1 MSLSKLYSRIDFE
14 NNTTPALNETNLN
27 LISKAIDDIDDRV
40 IELGDDVLQYV
51 PQILSIYS
59 DIQTLSQNPPY
70 IGANGNWY
78 VWDTNTSA
86 FVDSGQTAQGNG
98 ISSIAKT
105 STAGLVDTYTIT
117 YDDGQ
122 TSTFAVT
129 NGADGNGI
137 SVIAK
142 TSTSGLVDTYTI
154 TFTDSTTTTFTVTN
168 GSSISSISKTSTAG
182 LVDTYTVTMTD
193 GSTSTFTVTNGA
205 DGNGIVSIA
214 LTSGTHAAGTLDT
227 YTVTYTDGTTST
239 FQVYNGA
246 DGSGSGDMLQA
257 DYDSDGDVK
266 TAGGIKSWVTALG
279 YITGLAWSEVTDKP
293 FSTVGSGLTVSSDTL
308 SADIQSVSLTRYN
321 TASSTTASY
330 QKVTANG
337 SSVGSIITGSM
348 YMEQTKTLSTSS
360 TTTYTFTNSNITT
373 SSAIDVYTDI
383 YGVNPSSV
391 SVSSGTCTVV
401 FPKYSSATSMAC
413 RIYIK

>member
-1 MSLSKLYSRIDFE
+1 MSLSKLYTRIDFE

-40 IELGDDVLQYV
+40 IQLGDDVLQYV
-51 PQILSIYS
+51 PVIISKYS
-59 DIQTLSQNPPY
+59 DIQTLSENPPY

-78 VWDTNTSA
+78 VWDTGTSA

-117 YDDGQ
+117 YDDGN

-137 SVIAK
+137 SVITK

-193 GSTSTFTVTNGA
+193 GTTSTFTVTNGA
-205 DGNGIVSIA
+205 DGNGIASISKTA
-214 LTSGTHAAGTLDT
+214 TAGLVDT
-227 YTVTYTDGTTST
+227 YTITYTDGTTST
-239 FQVYNGA
+239 FTVTNG
-246 DGSGSGDMLQA
+246 SSGDTVTVETT
-257 DYDSDGDVK
+257 G
-266 TAGGIKSWVTALG
+266 TASATVA
-279 YITGLAWSEVTDKP
+279 EVTDLKING
-293 FSTVGSGLTVSSDTL
+293 STVFTL
-308 SADIQSVSLTRYN
+308 ST
-321 TASSTTASY
+321 
-330 QKVTANG
+330 
-337 SSVGSIITGSM
+337 
-348 YMEQTKTLSTSS
+348 YMEQSITLSTSMD
-360 TTTYTFTNSNITT
+360 TIATFTNAAITT
-373 SSAIDVYTDI
+373 DSAIEVYTSAESLTYKSMSTTAGNCD
-383 YGVNPSSV
+383 VTFDAV
-391 SVSSGTCTVV
+391 E
-401 FPKYSSATSMAC
+401 SATTITVG
-413 RIYIK
+413 IYIK

>member
-14 NNTTPALNETNLN
+14 NDTTPALNETNLN

-40 IELGDDVLQYV
+40 IELGDDVILYV

-70 IGANGNWY
+70 IGANNNWY

-86 FVDSGQTAQGNG
+86 FVDSGISALGNG
-98 ISSIAKT
+98 IASISKT

-137 SVIAK
+137 S
-142 TSTSGLVDTYTI
+142 
-154 TFTDSTTTTFTVTN
+154 
-168 GSSISSISKTSTAG
+168 
-182 LVDTYTVTMTD
+182 
-193 GSTSTFTVTNGA
+193 
-205 DGNGIVSIA
+205 SIA

-227 YTVTYTDGTTST
+227 YTVTYTDGTTTT

-246 DGSGSGDMLQA
+246 DGSGAGDMLQA

-279 YITGLAWSEVTDKP
+279 YITGLAWSGVTDKP

-308 SADIQSVSLTRYN
+308 SADIRSVSLTGYN
-321 TASSTTASY
+321 TASSTAVSY
-330 QKVTANG
+330 QRLLVNG
-337 SSVGSIITGSM
+337 VATGSIITGSM
-348 YMEQTKTLSTSS
+348 YMEQTQTLSTSS
-360 TTTYTFTNSNITT
+360 TTTYTFTNSKITT